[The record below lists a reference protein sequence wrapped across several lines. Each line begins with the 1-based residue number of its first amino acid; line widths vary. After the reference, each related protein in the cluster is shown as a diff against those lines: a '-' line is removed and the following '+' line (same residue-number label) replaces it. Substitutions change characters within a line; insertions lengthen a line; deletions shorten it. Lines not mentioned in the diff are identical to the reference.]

1 MHFETTVFLSLKI
14 FEYLWL
20 LPKQL
25 DCLVVYD
32 KNNQA
37 SKYPNFKKSFSNFKN
52 QNDKTDTEKLLQ
64 F

>member
-52 QNDKTDTEKLLQ
+52 
-64 F
+64 